1 MIYKG
6 IIYYPKFY
14 QDIADYIGLERWKR
28 NKRTRKNNNAYNRA
42 SKEQEI
48 KIDVIG
54 VLAEMITLHH
64 LLSKEKDF
72 DYSVLLSKNPAIK
85 NDIVVKSDGKSLRY
99 EVKAIT
105 GNIARINKESHEKKI
120 CDFYAL
126 VRPTKELDKIMQGG
140 AYFWTEQYLNVA
152 NEWKLMQGQYG
163 SPYYEKQMIIDAM
176 DIITEAS
183 NRFENK

>member
-14 QDIADYIGLERWKR
+14 QDIANYIGHERWKR
-28 NKRTRKNNNAYNRA
+28 NKRIRKNNNSYARA
-42 SKEQEI
+42 NKDQEI

-54 VLAEMITLHH
+54 VLAELIALHH
-64 LLSKEKDF
+64 LLNKGRDF

-85 NDIVVKSDGKSLRY
+85 NDIVVKSDGKQIRF

-126 VRPTKELDKIMQGG
+126 ARPTKELDKTMEGG
-140 AYFWTEQYLNVA
+140 AYLWTEQYLNVA

-163 SPYYEKQMIIDAM
+163 SPYYEKQVIIDAM
-176 DIITEAS
+176 DIITETA

>member
-1 MIYKG
+1 MNYKG
-6 IIYYPKFY
+6 IKYYPKFY
-14 QDIADYIGLERWKR
+14 QDIADYIGQERWKR
-28 NKRTRKNNNAYNRA
+28 NKRTRKNNSTYNRA
-42 SKEQEI
+42 NKEQEV

-140 AYFWTEQYLNVA
+140 AYFWTEQYLNVT

-163 SPYYEKQMIIDAM
+163 SPYYEKQVIIDAM
-176 DIITEAS
+176 DIIAETT